1 MTLFNEE
8 GDIPMQPTSSTARL
22 RRLVRLA
29 ACGLALYAGAAMAQ
43 TWPAKPIR
51 MVVPFPA
58 GGPTDSYARLISQ
71 QLTESL
77 GQPVVVDNK
86 PGATGV
92 IGSLAVRDAAPDGYT
107 LLFTSNSA
115 HVIGPLLHKPNSF
128 DPVGDFKPVM
138 MVLRYPMYL
147 LTSAKVPVTNVRDF
161 VAMARSKPG
170 KLSYSS
176 VGIGSGGH
184 LACELFNMATGINT
198 LHVAYKGAA
207 PAQAALA
214 AGEVDYMCDSVGF
227 SQPLVDAGKL
237 RGLAIIGPRR
247 LAAVPNVPTVAE
259 EGIPGVSA
267 FIWQG
272 IYGPKG
278 LPDAVRDRLSAALVK
293 IVNEPA
299 FKERVD
305 KNGYELVAST
315 PEQLTRDTQTE
326 KAMWSRIISE
336 KNIKAE

>member
-1 MTLFNEE
+1 
-8 GDIPMQPTSSTARL
+8 MQAMRTPARAPRLL
-22 RRLVRLA
+22 RRAVIALGLTMAVTGALA
-29 ACGLALYAGAAMAQ
+29 QA
-43 TWPAKPIR
+43 WPSRPIR
-51 MVVPFPA
+51 MIVPFPA
-58 GGPTDSYARLISQ
+58 GGPTDVYARVIGQRLS
-71 QLTESL
+71 EVL
-77 GQPVVVDNK
+77 GQPVVVEDK

-92 IGSLAVRDAAPDGYT
+92 IGTNAVRDAPPDGYT

-115 HVIGPLLHKPNSF
+115 HVIGPLLHNPPPF
-128 DPVGDFKPVM
+128 DPVSDFKPVM

-147 LTSAKVPVTNVRDF
+147 LTSAKLPVTNLKEF
-161 VAMARSKPG
+161 VALAKSKPG

-237 RGLAIIGPRR
+237 RGLAIIGPKR

-305 KNGYELVAST
+305 KNGYELMAST
-315 PEQLTRDTQTE
+315 PEQLTRDTVAE
-326 KAMWSRIISE
+326 KAMWSRIITD

>member
-1 MTLFNEE
+1 ML
-8 GDIPMQPTSSTARL
+8 
-22 RRLVRLA
+22 RLA
-29 ACGLALYAGAAMAQ
+29 AFGLAWVAGSAMAQ
-43 TWPAKPIR
+43 AWPAKPIR
-51 MVVPFPA
+51 MIVPFPA
-58 GGPTDSYARLISQ
+58 GGPTDVYARLIGQ
-71 QLTESL
+71 KLGESL
-77 GQPVVVDNK
+77 GQAVVVDNK

-147 LTSAKVPVTNVRDF
+147 LTSAKVPVSNVRDF
-161 VAMARSKPG
+161 VAMAKSRPG
-170 KLSYSS
+170 KMSYSS
-176 VGIGSGGH
+176 VGIGSGGL
-184 LACELFNMATGINT
+184 LACELFNLATGIDT

-237 RGLAIIGPRR
+237 RGLAIFGPKR
-247 LAAVPNVPTVAE
+247 LPAVPDVPTMSE
-259 EGIPGVSA
+259 EGVRGVDA
-267 FIWQG
+267 YIWQG

-278 LPDAVRDRLSAALVK
+278 MPDAIRDRLNAAVAK
-293 IVNEPA
+293 IINTPE

-305 KNGYELVAST
+305 KAGYELVSGT
-315 PEQLTRDTQTE
+315 PDELVRDMVAE
-326 KAMWSRIISE
+326 KAMWNRIISD
-336 KNIKAE
+336 KSIKAE

>member
-1 MTLFNEE
+1 
-8 GDIPMQPTSSTARL
+8 MQAMRTPARAPRLL
-22 RRLVRLA
+22 RRAVIALGLTMAVTGALA
-29 ACGLALYAGAAMAQ
+29 QA
-43 TWPAKPIR
+43 WPSRPIR
-51 MVVPFPA
+51 MIVPFPA
-58 GGPTDSYARLISQ
+58 GGPTDVYARVIGQRLS
-71 QLTESL
+71 EVL
-77 GQPVVVDNK
+77 GQPVVVEDK

-92 IGSLAVRDAAPDGYT
+92 IGTNAVRDAPPDGYT

-115 HVIGPLLHKPNSF
+115 HVIGPLLHNPPPF
-128 DPVGDFKPVM
+128 DPVSDFKPVM

-147 LTSAKVPVTNVRDF
+147 LTSAKLPVKTVPEL
-161 VAMARSKPG
+161 VALAKARPG

-207 PAQAALA
+207 PAQAALI

-227 SQPLVDAGKL
+227 SQPQVDAGKL
-237 RGLAIIGPRR
+237 HGLAIIGPKRVP
-247 LAAVPNVPTVAE
+247 AVPSVPTVAE
-259 EGIPGVSA
+259 QGIPGVSA

-272 IYGPKG
+272 VYGPKG
-278 LPDAVRDRLSAALVK
+278 MPDAVRDKLNAAIVK

-299 FKERVD
+299 FKQRVD
-305 KNGYELVAST
+305 RDGYELMASS
-315 PEQLTRDTQTE
+315 PEQLTKDMTEE
-326 KAMWSRIISE
+326 KAMWNRIITD

>member
-1 MTLFNEE
+1 ML
-8 GDIPMQPTSSTARL
+8 Q
-22 RRLVRLA
+22 LA
-29 ACGLALYAGAAMAQ
+29 AFGLAWVAGSAMAQ
-43 TWPAKPIR
+43 SWPAKPIR
-51 MVVPFPA
+51 MIVPFPA
-58 GGPTDSYARLISQ
+58 GGPTDVYARLIGQ
-71 QLTESL
+71 KLGESL
-77 GQPVVVDNK
+77 GQAVVVDNK

-161 VAMARSKPG
+161 VAMAKSRPG
-170 KLSYSS
+170 KMSYSS

-184 LACELFNMATGINT
+184 LACELFNLATGIDT

-237 RGLAIIGPRR
+237 RGLAIFGPKR
-247 LAAVPNVPTVAE
+247 LPAVPDVPTMSE
-259 EGIPGVSA
+259 EGVRGVDA
-267 FIWQG
+267 YIWQG
-272 IYGPKG
+272 IYGPRG
-278 LPDAVRDRLSAALVK
+278 MPDAIRDRLNAAVAK
-293 IVNEPA
+293 IINTPE

-305 KNGYELVAST
+305 KAGYELVSGT
-315 PEQLTRDTQTE
+315 PDDLVRDMVAE
-326 KAMWSRIISE
+326 KAMWNRIITE
-336 KNIKAE
+336 KSIKAE

>member
-1 MTLFNEE
+1 MRTPARAPRLF
-8 GDIPMQPTSSTARL
+8 
-22 RRLVRLA
+22 RRAVLALGLTLA
-29 ACGLALYAGAAMAQ
+29 ATGALAQ
-43 TWPAKPIR
+43 SWPSRPIR
-51 MVVPFPA
+51 MIVPFPA
-58 GGPTDSYARLISQ
+58 GGPTDVYARVIGQRLS
-71 QLTESL
+71 EVL
-77 GQPVVVDNK
+77 GQPVVVEDK

-92 IGSLAVRDAAPDGYT
+92 IGTNAVRDAQPDGYT

-115 HVIGPLLHKPNSF
+115 HVIGPLLHHPPTF
-128 DPVGDFKPVM
+128 DPVADFKPVT

-147 LTSAKVPVTNVRDF
+147 LTSAKLPVNSVQEL
-161 VAMARSKPG
+161 VALAKSKPG
-170 KLSYSS
+170 KLTYSS

-184 LACELFNMATGINT
+184 LACELFNQATGINT

-237 RGLAIIGPRR
+237 RGLAIIGPNR

-259 EGIPGVSA
+259 QGIPGVSA

-272 IYGPKG
+272 IYGPRG

-305 KNGYELVAST
+305 KNGYELMAST
-315 PEQLTRDTQTE
+315 PEQLTRDTQAE
-326 KAMWSRIISE
+326 KAMWSRIITE

>member
-1 MTLFNEE
+1 
-8 GDIPMQPTSSTARL
+8 
-22 RRLVRLA
+22 
-29 ACGLALYAGAAMAQ
+29 MAQ
-43 TWPAKPIR
+43 AWPAKPIR
-51 MVVPFPA
+51 MIVPFPA
-58 GGPTDSYARLISQ
+58 GGPTDVYARLIGQ
-71 QLTESL
+71 KLGVSL
-77 GQPVVVDNK
+77 GQAVVVDNK

-147 LTSAKVPVTNVRDF
+147 LTSAKVPVSNVRDF
-161 VAMARSKPG
+161 VAMAKSRPG
-170 KLSYSS
+170 KMSYSS

-184 LACELFNMATGINT
+184 LACELFNLATGIDT

-237 RGLAIIGPRR
+237 RGLAIFGPKR
-247 LAAVPNVPTVAE
+247 LPAVPDVPTMSE
-259 EGIPGVSA
+259 EGVRGVDA
-267 FIWQG
+267 YIWQG
-272 IYGPKG
+272 IYGPRG
-278 LPDAVRDRLSAALVK
+278 MPDAIRDRLNAAVAK
-293 IVNEPA
+293 IINTPE

-305 KNGYELVAST
+305 KAGYELVSGT
-315 PEQLTRDTQTE
+315 PDELVRDMVAE
-326 KAMWSRIISE
+326 KAMWNRIISD
-336 KNIKAE
+336 KSIKAE

>member
-1 MTLFNEE
+1 MQAMRTPARAPRLF
-8 GDIPMQPTSSTARL
+8 
-22 RRLVRLA
+22 RRAVLALGLTLA
-29 ACGLALYAGAAMAQ
+29 ATGALAQ
-43 TWPAKPIR
+43 SWPSRPIR
-51 MVVPFPA
+51 MIVPFPA
-58 GGPTDSYARLISQ
+58 GGPTDVYARVIGQRLS
-71 QLTESL
+71 EVL
-77 GQPVVVDNK
+77 GQPVVVEDK

-92 IGSLAVRDAAPDGYT
+92 IGTNAVRDAQPDGYT

-115 HVIGPLLHKPNSF
+115 HVIGPLLHNPPPF
-128 DPVGDFKPVM
+128 DPVADFKPVM

-147 LTSAKVPVTNVRDF
+147 LTSAKLPVSNVKEF
-161 VAMARSKPG
+161 VALAKSKPG

-237 RGLAIIGPRR
+237 RGLAIIGPNR

-259 EGIPGVSA
+259 QGIPGVSA

-305 KNGYELVAST
+305 KNGYELMAST
-315 PEQLTRDTQTE
+315 PEQLTRDTQAE
-326 KAMWSRIISE
+326 KAMWSRIITE

>member
-1 MTLFNEE
+1 MRTE
-8 GDIPMQPTSSTARL
+8 ARRPRLL
-22 RRLVRLA
+22 RRAVLALGLTLA
-29 ACGLALYAGAAMAQ
+29 ATGAMAQ
-43 TWPAKPIR
+43 AWPSRPIR
-51 MVVPFPA
+51 MIVPFPA
-58 GGPTDSYARLISQ
+58 GGPTDVYARVIGQRLS
-71 QLTESL
+71 EVL
-77 GQPVVVDNK
+77 GQPVIVEDK

-92 IGSLAVRDAAPDGYT
+92 IGSTAVRDAPPDGYT

-115 HVIGPLLHKPNSF
+115 HVIGPLLHSPAPF
-128 DPVGDFKPVM
+128 DPVADFKPVM

-147 LTSAKVPVTNVRDF
+147 LTSAKLPVTNVKEF
-161 VAMARSKPG
+161 VALAKSKPG

-237 RGLAIIGPRR
+237 HGLAIIGPKRVP
-247 LAAVPNVPTVAE
+247 AVPSVPTVAE
-259 EGIPGVSA
+259 QGIPGVSA

-272 IYGPKG
+272 VYGPKG
-278 LPDAVRDRLSAALVK
+278 LPDAVRDRLSAALTK

-305 KNGYELVAST
+305 KNGYELMAST
-315 PEQLTRDTQTE
+315 PEQLTRDTVAE
-326 KAMWSRIISE
+326 KAMWSRIITE